1 MKHLYNLPLLTYGMK
16 KFINQNKTIF
26 GLIAI
31 LALSLSLFGQQN
43 KVFGLMED
51 QLEVCNF
58 EQVCQT
64 INIDDYMTRA
74 KADKIQNN
82 FNNELNT
89 YDRELINS
97 TQNKLDFHEDILEQL
112 DTECRDTYHKWC
124 FGPQWAELSEVLT
137 H

>member
-1 MKHLYNLPLLTYGMK
+1 MKHLYNLHLLTFGMK

-51 QLEVCNF
+51 QLEICNF

-74 KADKIQNN
+74 KADQLQNN
-82 FNNELNT
+82 FKNDLNT

-97 TQNKLDFHEDILEQL
+97 TQNKLDFHEELLQDL
-112 DTECRDTYHKWC
+112 DTECRDNYHKWC